1 MSKSLG
7 SRLPPEVMAMLAGDD
22 LHAGSGLTFTLVVS
36 GADGWPSFALLSV
49 GEVLAVDE
57 GTVRLALWPGSGT
70 TAALTVT
77 GMATMMAIGGDSV
90 WYLHLAARR
99 GPDLVASGMNRA
111 YFECSVDDVL
121 VDKVT
126 YAKITS
132 GISFELPDPEA
143 VLGRWQQTIDL
154 VRDASPV
161 PAGSPVPDALLATR
175 PAG

>member
-7 SRLPPEVMAMLAGDD
+7 PQLPPEVLAMLDGGD
-22 LHAGSGLTFTLVVS
+22 LRAGSGLTFTLVVA
-36 GADGWPSFALLSV
+36 GVDGWPSFALLSV
-49 GEVLAVDE
+49 GEVVAMDA

-70 TAALTVT
+70 TAALTAA
-77 GMATMMAIGGDSV
+77 GKATMMIVGGDSV

-99 GPDLVASGMNRA
+99 GPDITAEGMNRA
-111 YFECSVDDVL
+111 YFECGVDDVL

-132 GISFELPDPEA
+132 GISFELPDPET

-154 VRDASPV
+154 VRVAPPV
-161 PAGSPVPDALLATR
+161 SAAG
-175 PAG
+175 